1 MVTFHGREKKKTKTH
16 VVCITVLLYSGGNG
30 FLPISHSVALDLKPN
45 IQTPGSLLSLLHTA
59 IK

>member
-1 MVTFHGREKKKTKTH
+1 MGGKKKKKTH

-30 FLPISHSVALDLKPN
+30 FLPISHKVALDLKPN